1 LPGDFLLGP
10 WLVQPRL
17 NGISA
22 EGITRHVEPKMMQ
35 VLVCLAA
42 QQGEVVSK
50 DRLMRT
56 VWPDTFVTDDA
67 LLRCISE
74 LRKALEDDAKEPKYI
89 QTIPKSGYRLVAEVQ
104 SVERGAPEGRWPVW
118 VLGLAAVGS
127 LAVLLVAGYLI
138 RRAFWLPTPVMAK
151 KTMLAVLPLQDLGGD
166 AEQEYFSEGLTEE
179 MITQLAHLQADRL
192 GVIARTSAMQYKN
205 TKKSVEQIGR
215 ELAADYLL
223 EGTVRHEGQRVRVTA
238 QLIRVRDQTHVWAE
252 GYDRE
257 LSGILS
263 VQSEVARAIAE
274 QIHLT
279 LAPPTVRELAIPRSV
294 NPEAYAAFLK
304 GRYYIYR
311 LTAEALEMATEHFR
325 RAVELDPSFAR
336 AWLGLADSYRFRGT
350 WWGDLSPR
358 QAFPVANEAL
368 AEALKR
374 DNRLGEAYASRG
386 WVRFAYEWNFPA
398 AEADFRRGLELS
410 PNSAGPPSGYG
421 NFLRCMKR
429 YEESRVQME
438 RALAIDPMDPVNLA
452 DASALY
458 HLMGQP
464 AKAEALARRA
474 LEVDPAFPHGNW
486 GLAMAYANANR
497 ADQAVKLLEKG
508 LASPHPDMLG
518 MMLLGRLYG
527 QAGKTAEAR
536 KVLKTM
542 MRHSTAGHSMIA
554 EVYARL
560 GEKDRAIEWL
570 EKGFAEREPYMVWLN
585 LSPDSHPL
593 WGDPRF
599 QDILRRMNFPR

>member
-1 LPGDFLLGP
+1 MPGDFLLGP
-10 WLVQPRL
+10 WLIQPRL

-22 EGITRHVEPKMMQ
+22 EGVTRHVEPKMMQ

-50 DRLMRT
+50 DRLMKT

-74 LRKALEDDAKEPKYI
+74 LRKALEDDPKEPKYI
-89 QTIPKSGYRLVAEVQ
+89 QTIPKSGYRLVAEVKC
-104 SVERGAPEGRWPVW
+104 VERGAPEDRRPIW
-118 VLGLAAVGS
+118 VLGSAAVVS

-138 RRAFWLPTPVMAK
+138 RRAFWLPTSVMAK
-151 KTMLAVLPLQDLGGD
+151 KTMLAVLPFQDLGGD

-179 MITQLAHLQADRL
+179 MITQLARLQADRL
-192 GVIARTSAMQYKN
+192 GVIARTSAMQYKG

-215 ELAADYLL
+215 ELRVDYLL

-252 GYDRE
+252 GFDRE

-263 VQSEVARAIAE
+263 VQNEVARAIAE

-279 LAPPTVRELAIPRSV
+279 LAPAMARELASPRPV

-304 GRYYIYR
+304 GRYYMYK
-311 LTAEALEMATEHFR
+311 LTAEALKKATEHHQS
-325 RAVELDPSFAR
+325 AVELDPSFAR
-336 AWLGLADSYRFRGT
+336 AWTGLADSYWLRGT
-350 WWGDLSPR
+350 WWGDLPPR
-358 QAFPVANEAL
+358 QAFPMAKEAL

-374 DNRLGEAYASRG
+374 DGRLGEAYASRG
-386 WVRFAYEWNFPA
+386 WIRFSYEWDFPA
-398 AEADFRRGLELS
+398 AEADFRRGIELS
-410 PNSAGPPSGYG
+410 PNSAGPTSSYG
-421 NFLRCMKR
+421 TFLRCMKR
-429 YEESRVQME
+429 LEESRVQME
-438 RALAIDPMDPVNLA
+438 RALAINPMDPVDLA
-452 DASALY
+452 ETSALY
-458 HLMGQP
+458 VQMKQP
-464 AKAEALARRA
+464 AKAEVLARRA
-474 LEVDPAFPHGNW
+474 LEVDPAFPHGKW

-497 ADQAVKLLEKG
+497 ADQAVRLLEKG
-508 LASPHPDMLG
+508 LASPHPDMLS

-542 MRHSTAGHSMIA
+542 MRHPSAAQSMIA
-554 EVYARL
+554 EVYAWL

-570 EKGFAEREPYMVWLN
+570 EKGFAEREPHMVWLN
-585 LSPDSHPL
+585 LSPDNHPL